1 MSPDT
6 DGTDRAGMGL
16 CAFAVPYELG
26 MIFRPQDTSD
36 FGVDA
41 QVEMKRDGL
50 GTGRL
55 IGLQIK
61 TGQHWFKEPYDQGW
75 VFRPEKKHIP
85 YWLNHSLPIYV
96 LLVNLD
102 ARAIYWQEITE
113 QTLRTGPRGGIFVQI
128 PRSNVLATAQEP
140 WEAAAEKLAATAAE
154 DYEDNLARL
163 APSTAGLIRDLA
175 ARPEGEA
182 QLLCAHL
189 ARGRN
194 APELTVQTLLVG
206 APSWLA
212 SLGPAGY
219 GALADFAHSHGVEDL
234 AVDALLVGAA
244 LDPAR
249 SFRFTTSAGLI
260 ALQDAPERARD
271 LLESAQA
278 MSADFN
284 ARIEIGFLILGHP
297 ATSAAPIPVPPDLA
311 QRLEAAD
318 DDAFVLAFLAQQR
331 ERANDL
337 EAAVDLAEKA
347 LALEPDAW
355 QRLNSLAHLLARRSY
370 SLRRRSDD
378 QQRAIEL
385 AERAVDQLHQW
396 NGPTGQALRTLLQV
410 LTTAGSFSTVLDRAL
425 PAPAGSATV
434 HEASRPEVISA
445 AAAAARALDRTE
457 LADSLIDSLP
467 DGIDKQFAILLHGIA
482 TPDPESIRAQWTALL
497 DDLDET
503 RAEQLM
509 QAVMHLAE
517 LGVDRSARLN
527 TLVETGMLR
536 PEDQALARATAAAA
550 RDLQSGL
557 PALRILAD
565 ADAVAA
571 TKMIE
576 LLAISDRLDDAQA
589 AAMSAHS
596 RFGEPRF
603 LVQRAGFLML
613 LRRSDEARAAAS
625 DALGHASLDA
635 FGRRTSHRILAAVA
649 VREAESATDTSAATQ
664 SWNRAERH
672 PCLPTSGETLAPLT
686 PARCTRPNR
695 DTWCHHGL

>member
-1 MSPDT
+1 M
-6 DGTDRAGMGL
+6 
-16 CAFAVPYELG
+16 
-26 MIFRPQDTSD
+26 
-36 FGVDA
+36 
-41 QVEMKRDGL
+41 
-50 GTGRL
+50 
-55 IGLQIK
+55 
-61 TGQHWFKEPYDQGW
+61 
-75 VFRPEKKHIP
+75 
-85 YWLNHSLPIYV
+85 
-96 LLVNLD
+96 
-102 ARAIYWQEITE
+102 
-113 QTLRTGPRGGIFVQI
+113 
-128 PRSNVLATAQEP
+128 
-140 WEAAAEKLAATAAE
+140 
-154 DYEDNLARL
+154 
-163 APSTAGLIRDLA
+163 
-175 ARPEGEA
+175 
-182 QLLCAHL
+182 
-189 ARGRN
+189 
-194 APELTVQTLLVG
+194 
-206 APSWLA
+206 
-212 SLGPAGY
+212 
-219 GALADFAHSHGVEDL
+219 
-234 AVDALLVGAA
+234 
-244 LDPAR
+244 
-249 SFRFTTSAGLI
+249 
-260 ALQDAPERARD
+260 
-271 LLESAQA
+271 
-278 MSADFN
+278 
-284 ARIEIGFLILGHP
+284 
-297 ATSAAPIPVPPDLA
+297 
-311 QRLEAAD
+311 
-318 DDAFVLAFLAQQR
+318 
-331 ERANDL
+331 
-337 EAAVDLAEKA
+337 
-347 LALEPDAW
+347 
-355 QRLNSLAHLLARRSY
+355 
-370 SLRRRSDD
+370 
-378 QQRAIEL
+378 
-385 AERAVDQLHQW
+385 
-396 NGPTGQALRTLLQV
+396 QV